1 MIGVFVKFI
10 KVVFIRMIVM
20 SLFESRPNCSQ

>member
-20 SLFESRPNCSQ
+20 SLFGSRPNCSQ